1 MSVYS
6 STDQINLLKN
16 IFKPEFQFGGGGFF
30 QPTVKTYLPGNVEI
44 GDPTTNY
51 SLVLNG
57 NALAT
62 DLSIA
67 AWSVYPAVS
76 SIDAGTQ
83 SVVNVSSIQLLG
95 GNSFTGT
102 TAVLQNLSR
111 VQTINGFNICLGS
124 ALTVGTEVIRL
135 GQTTQTANTSV
146 SDQVCIGLN
155 AGSAN
160 VGESLVAIGWGAGN
174 GGTGGVRAN
183 ASGFVVSI
191 GRAAGQ
197 SNLAGYGVFIG
208 YYAGLCNSGTN
219 TVSIGI
225 SAGIGNKG
233 SNVVALGN
241 QAASYNT
248 SSDVIAI
255 GTQAAQN
262 NSGGYVVAV
271 GYNAAFNNSGSAVVA
286 LGLNA
291 GYGNRGSNCI
301 FLGSNSST
309 TGNTLSDTFYV
320 YSRQGGG
327 IPFLQGDMS
336 GNTLGIGQA
345 PVAGFGLAVKGS
357 IQHRLNISAV
367 TSSPLILTTANAA
380 SRFFVSNTLTLSFD
394 TFTSAQTGIHWIV
407 TNTSTNSV
415 IANLC
420 GGTVQNSLSL
430 VTLPATISGIGRGVT
445 FAYTGT
451 STNFYSF

>member
-30 QPTVKTYLPGNVEI
+30 QPTVKTYLPGSVEI

-83 SVVNVSSIQLLG
+83 SVINVSSIQFLG
-95 GNSFTGT
+95 GNSVNGT
-102 TAVLQNLSR
+102 TAALTNLSG
-111 VQTINGFNICLGS
+111 VQTINGFNISLGS
-124 ALTVGTEVIRL
+124 ALTIGTEVIRL
-135 GQTTQTANTSV
+135 GQSTQTANTSV
-146 SDQVCIGLN
+146 SDQVCIGSN

-160 VGESLVAIGWGAGN
+160 AGESLVAIGWGAGN
-174 GGTGGVRAN
+174 GGPGGVRAN

-197 SNLAGYGVFIG
+197 SNLAGYGVFVG
-208 YYAGLCNSGTN
+208 YYAGERNSGTN
-219 TVSIGI
+219 TVGIGI
-225 SAGIGNKG
+225 SAGIANKG
-233 SNVVALGN
+233 SNVVALGY
-241 QAASYNT
+241 QAAGYNS
-248 SSDVIAI
+248 SSDVVAI
-255 GTQAAQN
+255 GTNAAYN
-262 NSGGYVVAV
+262 NSGQFVV
-271 GYNAAFNNSGSAVVA
+271 GIGNSAANLNTGSSVVSI
-286 LGLNA
+286 GNNA
-291 GYGNRGSNCI
+291 GYKNSGSNCI
-301 FLGSNSST
+301 FLGSNVST
-309 TGNTLSDTFYV
+309 TGNTVSDTFYV
-320 YSRQGGG
+320 YSRQGVDV
-327 IPFLQGDMS
+327 PFLQGDMS

-357 IQHRLNISAV
+357 IQHRINISAV

-380 SRFFVSNTLTLSFD
+380 SRFFVSNALTLSFG
-394 TFTSAQTGIHWIV
+394 TFNSAQSGTHWIV
-407 TNTSTNSV
+407 TNTSTSAV

-420 GGTVQNSLSL
+420 GGTVQNSISS
-430 VTLPATISGIGRGVT
+430 VTLPATISGVGRGVT
-445 FAYTGT
+445 FAYTGVG
-451 STNFYSF
+451 TNFYSF